1 MAVSYKRASLVTLGK
16 SFIGRVGDLDGMPT
30 WIFSVFVSS
39 HFLIFPLP
47 FHFGKTRSP
56 FREMATPRGFRKCLG
71 PFVVPGRFANLSFH
85 QPAVLSTRSSLNI
98 FASGNTDWR
107 GRISTVDLLF
117 KIACFVTMVNN
128 IFNKKSSWSKLVRS
142 RRSTVLSLPVR

>member
-1 MAVSYKRASLVTLGK
+1 MVVSYKRASLVTLGK

-47 FHFGKTRSP
+47 FHFGKTRSL

-71 PFVVPGRFANLSFH
+71 PFVAPGRFANRSFH
-85 QPAVLSTRSSLNI
+85 QPAVLSTRSSLSI
-98 FASGNTDWR
+98 FATGKTNWR
-107 GRISTVDLLF
+107 GSLDTVDLLF
-117 KIACFVTMVNN
+117 RIACFVTMVNN
-128 IFNKKSSWSKLVRS
+128 IINMLSNWSKLVSS
-142 RRSTVLSLPVR
+142 RRSTVLSLPIR